1 MTTLPRRH
9 WRDMTTK
16 EFATLDVARIIAILP
31 VGSIEQH
38 GPHLPVGVDSSINE
52 AVLTRALELAPP
64 ALPVTVL
71 PMTYVGKSDE
81 HLAFPGTLTLSADT
95 LLRVWTE
102 IGASVARAGVRK
114 LVIFNSHGGQP
125 QLVDVV
131 ARDLRVRHKMFVVA
145 VSTYR
150 LGRPPGLF
158 PDSEL
163 KHGIHGGSVETSIML
178 HVRPDLVHREE
189 AKNFEPLSLR
199 MERDFKLLTPEG
211 AIGFGWQ
218 TQDLHPDGACGNA
231 LDADADRGRL
241 VVDHAARTFVE
252 LLAEVDRFPL
262 DALRDRD

>member
-1 MTTLPRRH
+1 MTTLPRRA
-9 WRDMTTK
+9 WKDMTTV
-16 EFATLDVARIIAILP
+16 EFASLDLDRVIAVLP

-38 GPHLPVGVDSSINE
+38 GPHLPVGVDSAINE
-52 AVLTRALELAPP
+52 AILARTLELIPA

-81 HLAFPGTLTLSADT
+81 HLAFPGTLTLSAET

-102 IGASVARAGVRK
+102 IGESVARAGIKK

-125 QLVDVV
+125 QLVDIV
-131 ARDLRVRHKMFVVA
+131 ARDLRVRHRMLVVA
-145 VSTYR
+145 ASTYR

-158 PDSEL
+158 PDAEL

-178 HVRPDLVHREE
+178 HVRPDLVHMDE
-189 AKNFEPLSLR
+189 AKNFESLSQR
-199 MERDFKLLTPEG
+199 MEADFRFLTPEG

-218 TQDLHPDGACGNA
+218 TQDLNPDGACGNA
-231 LDADADRGRL
+231 LDADAERGRL
-241 VVDHAARTFVE
+241 VVDHAAHNFAA

-262 DALRDRD
+262 TNLQDRA